1 MDILKRDYTGM
12 TEDAVDKSTLP
23 KLLQVRDYGKA
34 GQSKY
39 THLAAEDTS
48 RSQGGDPRF
57 ASKDRDRN
65 AGAGGVSGAGA
76 GGGSGCFI
84 CGGPHL
90 KRDCPNYGPG
100 SAGREGADG
109 KSMTGTNEIESRRPE
124 REWGAQGGPSSSS
137 GGGSRHRDG
146 GGGGGAPDRYR

>member
-1 MDILKRDYTGM
+1 MNETDMINEVCVNQFETDG
-12 TEDAVDKSTLP
+12 V
-23 KLLQVRDYGKA
+23 
-34 GQSKY
+34 KY
-39 THLAAEDTS
+39 HTS
-48 RSQGGDPRF
+48 CWLN
-57 ASKDRDRN
+57 RN